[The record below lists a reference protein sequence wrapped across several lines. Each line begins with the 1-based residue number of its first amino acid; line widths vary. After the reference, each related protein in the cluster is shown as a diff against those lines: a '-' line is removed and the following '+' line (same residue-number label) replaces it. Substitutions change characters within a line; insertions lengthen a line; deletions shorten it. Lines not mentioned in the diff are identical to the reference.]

1 MLKFRNAN
9 KLLLVTS
16 DCLVEVSESTL
27 NVCVNGS
34 SIISKIP
41 DEVRSKMTPKRIKLF
56 KNYVY
61 DVVCNPERT
70 IRLPMILPP
79 DYSDYINLDILA
91 ENAYVFSKA
100 LLHKELYDK
109 LEHHLL
115 ERGLSY
121 PFSYEKTG
129 RQVNL
134 FNIAIEKQ
142 LSKDSLVKG
151 TIDGIP
157 FIIDW
162 IPSEL
167 RVLSTDEYMSYSNAM
182 NFFPKE
188 L

>member
-16 DCLVEVSESTL
+16 DCLIEVSESTL
-27 NVCVNGS
+27 SVCVNGS
-34 SIISKIP
+34 SIVSKIP
-41 DEVRSKMTPKRIKLF
+41 DEVRSKMTPRRMKLF

-70 IRLPMILPP
+70 IRLPRIVSP
-79 DYSDYINLDILA
+79 DYSDYIDLDMLTR
-91 ENAYVFSKA
+91 NAYVFTRA
-100 LLHKELYDK
+100 LLHKELYSN
-109 LEHHLL
+109 LEQHLFQY
-115 ERGLSY
+115 GLSY
-121 PFSYEKTG
+121 PFYYERTD
-129 RQVNL
+129 REVTL
-134 FNIAIEKQ
+134 FNIAIETQ

-162 IPSEL
+162 IPTEL
-167 RVLSTDEYMSYSNAM
+167 KVLSTNEYLDYSNAM
-182 NFFPKE
+182 KSFPKE

>member
-16 DCLVEVSESTL
+16 DCLVEVSESAL
-27 NVCVNGS
+27 SVCVNGS

-41 DEVRSKMTPKRIKLF
+41 DEVRSKMTPRRMKLF

-61 DVVCNPERT
+61 DIVCNPERT

-79 DYSDYINLDILA
+79 DYSEYINLDILT
-91 ENAYVFSKA
+91 ENAYVFAKA
-100 LLHKELYDK
+100 LLHKELYAK
-109 LEHHLL
+109 LEQHLFQY
-115 ERGLSY
+115 GLSY
-121 PFSYEKTG
+121 PFYYERTDRKVT
-129 RQVNL
+129 L
-134 FNIAIEKQ
+134 FNIAIETQ

-162 IPSEL
+162 IPTEL
-167 RVLSTDEYMSYSNAM
+167 KVLSTNEYLDYSNAM
-182 NFFPKE
+182 KSFPKE

>member
-16 DCLVEVSESTL
+16 DCLVEVSESAL
-27 NVCVNGS
+27 SVCVNGS

-41 DEVRSKMTPKRIKLF
+41 DEVRSKMTPRRMKLF

-70 IRLPMILPP
+70 IRLPRIVSP
-79 DYSDYINLDILA
+79 DYSDYIDLDMLTR
-91 ENAYVFSKA
+91 NAYVFTRT
-100 LLHKELYDK
+100 LLHKELYSN
-109 LEHHLL
+109 LEQHLFQY
-115 ERGLSY
+115 GLSY
-121 PFSYEKTG
+121 PFYYERTD
-129 RQVNL
+129 REVTL
-134 FNIAIEKQ
+134 FNIAIETQ

-162 IPSEL
+162 IPIEL
-167 RVLSTDEYMSYSNAM
+167 KVLSTSEYLAYSDAM
-182 NFFPKE
+182 KSFPKE

>member
-27 NVCVNGS
+27 SVCVNGS

-41 DEVRSKMTPKRIKLF
+41 DEVRSKMTPRRMKLF

-61 DVVCNPERT
+61 DIVCNPERT

-79 DYSDYINLDILA
+79 DYSDYIDLDMLTR
-91 ENAYVFSKA
+91 NAYVFTRA
-100 LLHKELYDK
+100 LLHKELYSN
-109 LEHHLL
+109 LEQHLFQY
-115 ERGLSY
+115 GLSY
-121 PFSYEKTG
+121 PFYYERTDRKVT
-129 RQVNL
+129 L
-134 FNIAIEKQ
+134 FNIAIETQ

-162 IPSEL
+162 IPTEL
-167 RVLSTDEYMSYSNAM
+167 KVLSTNEYLDYSNAM
-182 NFFPKE
+182 KSFPKE

>member
-1 MLKFRNAN
+1 MLKFRNSE
-9 KLLLVTS
+9 KLIVINTEFSIEILDDMIIVKTH
-16 DCLVEVSESTL
+16 D
-27 NVCVNGS
+27 NGIGS
-34 SIISKIP
+34 MISPEIYK
-41 DEVRSKMTPKRIKLF
+41 KMTPRRMKLF

-91 ENAYVFSKA
+91 ENIYIFSKA

-115 ERGLSY
+115 ERDLSY

-134 FNIAIEKQ
+134 FNIAIETQ

-167 RVLSTDEYMSYSNAM
+167 RVLSTSEYLDYSGAM
-182 NFFPKE
+182 KSFPKE

>member
-1 MLKFRNAN
+1 MLKFRNDE
-9 KLLLVTS
+9 KLLITNS
-16 DCLVEVSESTL
+16 SFTVEIMDDMIIVKDQDNGIGST
-27 NVCVNGS
+27 
-34 SIISKIP
+34 IP
-41 DEVRSKMTPKRIKLF
+41 PEVYEKMTPRRMKLF

-162 IPSEL
+162 IPTEL
-167 RVLSTDEYMSYSNAM
+167 KVLSTNEYLDYSNAM
-182 NFFPKE
+182 KSFPKE

>member
-27 NVCVNGS
+27 SVCVNGS

-41 DEVRSKMTPKRIKLF
+41 DEVRSKMTPRRMKLF

-70 IRLPMILPP
+70 IRLPRIVPP
-79 DYSDYINLDILA
+79 DYSEYINLDFLT
-91 ENAYVFSKA
+91 ENAYVFARA
-100 LLHKELYDK
+100 LLHKELYSN
-109 LEHHLL
+109 LEQHLFQY
-115 ERGLSY
+115 GLSY
-121 PFSYEKTG
+121 PFYYERTDRKVT
-129 RQVNL
+129 L
-134 FNIAIEKQ
+134 FSIAIETQ

-151 TIDGIP
+151 TIDSIP
-157 FIIDW
+157 FAIDW
-162 IPSEL
+162 IPSEI
-167 RVLSTDEYMSYSNAM
+167 RTLSTSEYMSYCNAIK
-182 NFFPKE
+182 FFPKE